1 MPWHI
6 PLALNVLI
14 TYVANPIAIKKSVG
28 LPGRTPRL
36 VLMFFGNATLAG
48 IFLALFPEGL
58 AWDTQ
63 MLMAAGVGVANSFA
77 CYAHWRAADISLSR
91 TSVLAQGDDIIALAL
106 GYLILNETQFVDW
119 AVGLGVFLCMGSA
132 IVMSLSKRFKSEET
146 GKTPRAFMGWVAL
159 YVTLWGVAVFSLRY
173 FGMNGM
179 SVPAFLFAWYGG
191 SFIGSLVVAAL
202 MGKKEREGAITRT
215 GLLWVL
221 ALCATSL
228 TGLGVS
234 YWAKCLAPITVVQP
248 ILQVA
253 ETILPTLLGLFLFK
267 EVKEFG
273 WKGKLLFSAGFA
285 GSLVLAFAYH

>member
-1 MPWHI
+1 MPWQI

-14 TYVANPIAIKKSVG
+14 TYVLNPIAIKKSVG

-48 IFLALFPEGL
+48 LFLVLFPEGL
-58 AWDTQ
+58 AWDAQ
-63 MLMAAGVGVANSFA
+63 MLMAAGVGVANSAA

-106 GYLILNETQFVDW
+106 GYLVLRETQYVDW
-119 AVGLGVFLCMGSA
+119 LVGLGIFLCMGSA
-132 IVMSLSKRFKSEET
+132 IVMSLSKRPKDEE
-146 GKTPRAFMGWVAL
+146 GKTPRAFVAWVVL

-173 FGMNGM
+173 FGLHGM

-191 SFIGSLVVAAL
+191 SFAGSLVVAAL
-202 MGKKEREGAITRT
+202 MGKKEREGAVTRT

-234 YWAKCLAPITVVQP
+234 YWAKVLAPITIVQP
-248 ILQVA
+248 ILQAA
-253 ETILPTLLGLFLFK
+253 ETILPTLIGLFLFK
-267 EVKEFG
+267 EVREFG
-273 WKGKLLFSAGFA
+273 WKGKFLFAAGFG
-285 GSLVLAFAYH
+285 GSLLLALVYH